1 MFGTERVAAENRDYQ
16 RRLGRVLG
24 RNHGYRARRR
34 DLPAQRLGRRAR
46 TGAVRRAEGRR
57 VAARLRMN
65 HYAEP
70 LAIAGARGQRM
81 MHRLGSR
88 RDLAWRNLTRRLR
101 RTLV

>member
-24 RNHGYRARRR
+24 RSHGYGARRR
-34 DLPAQRLGRRAR
+34 DLPQQRLGRRAR
-46 TGAVRRAEGRR
+46 TGAVRRAEERR

-70 LAIAGARGQRM
+70 LAIPGTRGQRM
-81 MHRLGSR
+81 MHHLHSR
-88 RDLAWRNLTRRLR
+88 RDLAWRDLARRMR